1 MTDDNQTIIA
11 DVKSNNLKNTLIN
24 NKKSIIGILIFIL
37 ILLFGYFFYSDF
49 KNEKKV
55 QISEKYNLAV
65 ISYEKDNPSTSITE
79 MKAIINLKDP
89 TYSPLALYF
98 LIDNE
103 LLINKNEL
111 NEYFDILINNVDLH
125 DEIKKLI
132 IYKKGLYNS
141 DTASEDELLEI
152 FKPLINTQNLWKSH
166 ALYVLAEYFF
176 SKDEKQKSKEFFEKI
191 IELDNPN
198 PQIKIEAQKRLQ
210 RDFSV

>member
-111 NEYFDILINNVDLH
+111 NDYFDILINNVDLH

-210 RDFSV
+210 RDFSE

>member
-111 NEYFDILINNVDLH
+111 NDYFDILINNVDLH